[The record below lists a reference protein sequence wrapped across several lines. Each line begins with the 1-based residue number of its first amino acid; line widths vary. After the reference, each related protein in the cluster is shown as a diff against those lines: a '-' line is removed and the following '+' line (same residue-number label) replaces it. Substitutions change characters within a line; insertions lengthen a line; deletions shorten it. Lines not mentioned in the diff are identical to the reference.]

1 MCEMNLGDG
10 ALQKYFYIAVGG
22 ALGSLARY
30 GLGVFVTDR
39 IGGKFPYG
47 TFIINVTACFII
59 GFSLAFLGRRTD
71 LSAGWRFLIPI
82 GFVGAYSTFSTFEW
96 ETFTKLQSGSFSIAS
111 LYVVSSIL
119 LGLIAVWC
127 GVMFARI
134 FA

>member
-1 MCEMNLGDG
+1 M
-10 ALQKYFYIAVGG
+10 QKYFYIAVGG

-30 GLGVFVTDR
+30 GLGVLVTDR
-39 IGGKFPYG
+39 MGAKFPYG

-59 GFSLAFLGRRTD
+59 GFSLAFLGRRAD
-71 LSAGWRFLIPI
+71 LNAAWRFLIPV

-96 ETFTKLQSGSFSIAS
+96 ETFTKLQAGSFSIAS

-119 LGLIAVWC
+119 LGLFAVWC
-127 GVMFARI
+127 GVLFARI

>member
-1 MCEMNLGDG
+1 M
-10 ALQKYFYIAVGG
+10 QKYFYIAVGG

-47 TFIINVTACFII
+47 TFIINITACFII

-71 LSAGWRFLIPI
+71 LSAAWRLLIPV

-96 ETFTKLQSGSFSIAS
+96 ETFTKLQSGSLSIAS
-111 LYVVSSIL
+111 LYVLSSIL